1 MILNML
7 YKKIIAVCLTK
18 KNCIY
23 IIFISTWNDIST
35 IPLKQM
41 MKKYKYKKW
50 DFGLGK
56 CRWRGSGLIL
66 KLRHAT
72 SDMYHHGFTMV
83 FVDDL
88 PKKEH
93 GLNPRAF

>member
-1 MILNML
+1 MVFITMILNML

-41 MKKYKYKKW
+41 MKKYKYKK
-50 DFGLGK
+50 
-56 CRWRGSGLIL
+56 
-66 KLRHAT
+66 
-72 SDMYHHGFTMV
+72 
-83 FVDDL
+83 
-88 PKKEH
+88 
-93 GLNPRAF
+93 